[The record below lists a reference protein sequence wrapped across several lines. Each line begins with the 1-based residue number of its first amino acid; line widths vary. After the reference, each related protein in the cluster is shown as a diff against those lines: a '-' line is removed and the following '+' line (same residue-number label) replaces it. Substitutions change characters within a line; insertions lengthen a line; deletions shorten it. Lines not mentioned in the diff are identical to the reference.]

1 MGVNLKGQYPY
12 SVIELETVGF
22 GSKTRQTLAPSE
34 SAMTT
39 SAKIYSVR
47 HELKRSIA
55 RKRVNDGSQVEKQ
68 NSRQSTLSTVTWL
81 ADQATMGN
89 ELTVLPFVPWLGT
102 RFSIAG
108 GLGKSKPA

>member
-47 HELKRSIA
+47 H
-55 RKRVNDGSQVEKQ
+55 V
-68 NSRQSTLSTVTWL
+68 
-81 ADQATMGN
+81 
-89 ELTVLPFVPWLGT
+89 
-102 RFSIAG
+102 G
-108 GLGKSKPA
+108 GRHKTFWPGD